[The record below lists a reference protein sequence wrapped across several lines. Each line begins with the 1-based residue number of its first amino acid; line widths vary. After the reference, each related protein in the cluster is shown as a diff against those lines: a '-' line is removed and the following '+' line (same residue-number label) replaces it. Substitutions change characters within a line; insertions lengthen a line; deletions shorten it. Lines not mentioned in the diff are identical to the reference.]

1 MTNRERLLAILEGR
15 SPDRI
20 PWIPRLGIWYNAHR
34 RLGSLPDRF
43 KGMTLR
49 EVERTLR
56 LGTPARGARV
66 FRTEYRN
73 MDVIV
78 RDEGRNTITEYITPK
93 GTVRTVKSVSEEQAR
108 LGFETKII
116 TEYPLKSVEDYDVW
130 MYVVENTVFVPTY
143 EEYEAFD
150 REIGEDGLPMV
161 DAGDCPFHQWL
172 NTLAGYDSGYIHLI
186 VEFRDRVEALLKLMT
201 EKDREMWKIVAES
214 PSKLIL
220 HGQHLSTQLTPPNY
234 FELYITPYYQEFSK
248 LLHANGKSLTMH
260 ADNDT
265 SRILPHLKAAGYD
278 MLECF
283 ATAPMAK
290 VTLQEAREVLGTSVI
305 IWGGVPSV
313 LLEEYFP
320 EEEFETYMVDV
331 FRSVAPGDAFILG
344 ISDNAMPNSIISRVE
359 RISGMVEEYGH
370 YPISLDAQQASPREK
385 G

>member
-1 MTNRERLLAILEGR
+1 MTNRERLLAILEGG
-15 SPDRI
+15 SPDQI
-20 PWIPRLGIWYNAHR
+20 PWIPRLGIWYNAHK

-56 LGTPARGARV
+56 LGNPARGARV

-78 RDEGRNTITEYITPK
+78 RDEGTNTITEYITPK
-93 GTVRTVKSVSEEQAR
+93 GTVRSVKSLSDEQAR
-108 LGFETKII
+108 LGFETKIVVD
-116 TEYPLKSVEDYDVW
+116 YPLKSAEDYDTW
-130 MYVVENTVFVPTY
+130 MYVVENTVFEPAY
-143 EEYEAFD
+143 GEYQAFD
-150 REIGEDGLPMV
+150 REIGDDGLPMV
-161 DAGDCPFHQWL
+161 DAGDCPFHLWL
-172 NTLAGYDSGYIHLI
+172 NTLAGYEAGYIHL
-186 VEFRDRVEALLKLMT
+186 VEEFQDRVEGLLELMT

-214 PSKLIL
+214 PGQLIL
-220 HGQHLSTQLTPPNY
+220 HGRHLSTQLTPPDY
-234 FELYITPYYQEFSK
+234 FARYITPYYQEFSE

-265 SRILPHLKAAGYD
+265 SRILPHLKAAGFD

-290 VTLQEAREVLGTSVI
+290 VTLKEARELLGTSVI

-320 EEEFETYMVDV
+320 EEEFEASMVDV

-344 ISDNAMPNSIISRVE
+344 ISDNAMPDSMISRIE
-359 RISGMVEEYGH
+359 RISDLVEEHGH
-370 YPISLDAQQASPREK
+370 YPIRLNVH
-385 G
+385 